1 MHPWTITNAVA
12 ISSVSRI
19 ERTFIPIESFL
30 STLSNLFSFLFINF
44 SSGFSSFLSSHSI
57 ATFDHWLLLAAFYKF
72 TDSVNRDLLSEW
84 RLFLRPSRTYVAAPT
99 MGQRAASTPQA
110 LQLVGARTTMPPS
123 EHRKGNTCQNG
134 RHTFVRSFVRSPSLF
149 RRFTLPPP
157 EATSHYGPCS
167 STIGTFVRRRNFV
180 WQNCNVCSLD
190 VT

>member
-1 MHPWTITNAVA
+1 MNDHQRGRDLIGLAHRTNFYPDRKLPLDA
-12 ISSVSRI
+12 IK
-19 ERTFIPIESFL
+19 PFL
-30 STLSNLFSFLFINF
+30 LYFINF

-57 ATFDHWLLLAAFYKF
+57 ATFGHWLPLAAFYKF

-157 EATSHYGPCS
+157 EATSRYGLCF
-167 STIGTFVRRRNFV
+167 STISIFVRRRNFV